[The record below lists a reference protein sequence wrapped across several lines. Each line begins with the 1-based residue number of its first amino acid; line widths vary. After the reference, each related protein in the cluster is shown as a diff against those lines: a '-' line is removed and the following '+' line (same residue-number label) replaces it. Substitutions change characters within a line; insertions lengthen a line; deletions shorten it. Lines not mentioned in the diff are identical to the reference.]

1 VDFYHLYE
9 KRNITMKKLM
19 ILFIGYFLV
28 SCATSR
34 EDIRASS
41 PNFKDGIFNN
51 THSVEKHSFWKIL
64 WTGLTS
70 DIQRATWPEWVE
82 SQSDDIPLAIVNGS
96 DVRITFVNH
105 ATFLIQAGGLNILTD
120 PVFSER
126 TSPFSFIGPKRIH
139 APGINLEKLPTIDAI
154 IISHDH
160 YDHLDLD
167 SINKLVKRDNPKL
180 FMGLGVSERLDDAH
194 NATELDWWE
203 NVKVSDNLELWF
215 LEVQHFSGR
224 TLTDRDST
232 LWGGFLLQLEGK
244 NIYFGGD
251 SGYADHYK
259 RTYERFGPMDIAFLP
274 IGAYAPRNMFKPV
287 HLDPSDAVQAH
298 IDLKSKLSIG
308 MHYGSF
314 QLSAESRTE
323 PVELLEKAKQKA
335 NLVDS
340 DFIVLEVGKPFNL
353 TEYQS
358 TK

>member
-1 VDFYHLYE
+1 
-9 KRNITMKKLM
+9 M
-19 ILFIGYFLV
+19 ILFIGYLLV
-28 SCATSR
+28 SCASSR
-34 EDIRASS
+34 EDLITNS

-70 DIQRATWPEWVE
+70 DIKRATWPEWVDLR
-82 SQSDDIPLAIVNGS
+82 SDDVPLATVKES

-105 ATFLIQAGGLNILTD
+105 ATFLIQAVGMNILTD

-139 APGINLEKLPTIDAI
+139 APGISLDKLPKIDAI

-167 SINKLVKRDNPKL
+167 SINKFVNRDNPKL
-180 FMGLGVSERLDDAH
+180 FMGLGVSGRLDDTK
-194 NATELDWWE
+194 NATELDWWQ
-203 NVKVSDNLELWF
+203 NVKVSNNLELWF

-232 LWGGFLLQLEGK
+232 LWGGFLLQLEGR

-259 RTYERFGPMDIAFLP
+259 RTYELFGPMDISFLP

-287 HLDPSDAVQAH
+287 HLAPFEAVQAH
-298 IDLKSKLSIG
+298 IDLASKLSIG

-314 QLSAESRTE
+314 QLSAESRNE
-323 PVELLEKAKQKA
+323 PVELLERAKQKA

-340 DFIVLEVGKPFNL
+340 DFIVLEVGKPFDL
-353 TEYQS
+353 AEYQS
-358 TK
+358 TNKSIQ